1 MTLARNAL
9 SMYPVQDAL
18 LDYSTYRDFENCM
31 SALNVPLSSM
41 FGKRRFHH
49 EIETLL
55 QAVDML
61 VTLNFM
67 NHSFSFVLAEV
78 YFADERVRSLYD
90 LNEMPIAEIESK
102 KIRIVF
108 NVLRS
113 DANEREEGLCDRNN
127 NDTAE
132 TTEANNGTK
141 ERSDEETIARQQPEK
156 VRKFLHHLHTLSSK
170 LVEAL
175 NEPEIV
181 VIETTREF
189 AAINTADETC
199 WPKTELTMRPKRN
212 DTILKKLYKNEWSEN
227 VTSILNENGIDPC
240 NYEEEEW
247 IVMLFVETDGKEYP
261 DASLLSDKELRRK
274 KRARRS
280 DPEAERNEELRLRAN
295 VPCAPISL
303 TYRSMG
309 VCWSDDTPKP
319 LLRFLEEHRKI
330 QRYRCHRT
338 EKRLFFKCYLF
349 YTAHEAS
356 SSTKECGCVKS
367 SVFDCD
373 DCRVST
379 VFEYAGAFVI
389 YDRLKRDN
397 ELPDRHLLGHL
408 RCNIMNIFCPIHLL
422 KLWKYLHVPTNRTSN
437 DTERRAFEL
446 ETILF
451 GDRDDDDDANDQREH
466 AAAERRLFVV

>member
-1 MTLARNAL
+1 MTLARNTLAL
-9 SMYPVQDAL
+9 YPVQNAL
-18 LDYSTYRDFENCM
+18 LEHSTYRDFENCM

-49 EIETLL
+49 EIGTIL

-61 VTLNFM
+61 VALNFM
-67 NHSFSFVLAEV
+67 NHSFSFVLVEV

-90 LNEMPIAEIESK
+90 LNEKPIGEIEAK
-102 KIRIVF
+102 KLRVVF

-113 DANEREEGLCDRNN
+113 DANERESEDDRNN
-127 NDTAE
+127 NNAAE
-132 TTEANNGTK
+132 ATEENNGTK
-141 ERSDEETIARQQPEK
+141 ERDDDEALSRQPEK
-156 VRKFLHHLHTLSSK
+156 VRKFLRHLHALSSK
-170 LVEAL
+170 LVDAL

-199 WPKTELTMRPKRN
+199 WPKPELTMRPKKN
-212 DTILKKLYKNEWSEN
+212 DTILKKLYKNGWSEN

-247 IVMLFVETDGKEYP
+247 IVLLFVETDGREYP
-261 DASLLSDKELRRK
+261 DASLLSDTELRPK

-280 DPEAERNEELRLRAN
+280 DRETERNEEQRLRAN

-303 TYRSMG
+303 TYGSMG
-309 VCWSDDTPKP
+309 VCWSEETPRP
-319 LLRFLEEHRKI
+319 LRRFLEEHRKI
-330 QRYRCHRT
+330 QRYRNHRT
-338 EKRLFFKCYLF
+338 EKKLFFKCYLF
-349 YTAHEAS
+349 YTAHETS
-356 SSTKECGCVKS
+356 SNDCECVRT
-367 SVFDCD
+367 SVFDCT
-373 DCRVST
+373 DCRIST
-379 VFEYAGAFVI
+379 VLEYAGAFVI

-422 KLWKYLHVPTNRTSN
+422 KLWKYLHVPTNLSSN

-451 GDRDDDDDANDQREH
+451 GDRDDANDPRGG
-466 AAAERRLFVV
+466 AAERRLLVV